1 MHCVIK
7 FILFMFLI
15 SYTSL
20 TMAMF
25 ERENGFWT
33 NQDDEAK
40 IDFFGKLTDPKS
52 QRENWYKVSP
62 YVAEFLCTISNTG
75 FIYAGI
81 QNNSPELILAGIA
94 SILSHSIPKEWL
106 LYVDKLGV
114 ALVISKVVREYQ
126 VVIDNPILL
135 TPLALAGLINAA
147 DAYLAR
153 KKGWTL
159 PHVAWHLSAAALA
172 HYFLQYVEES

>member
-1 MHCVIK
+1 MNCVIK
-7 FILFMFLI
+7 FLLFVVLI
-15 SYTSL
+15 SYAPL

-25 ERENGFWT
+25 ERGDGFWT
-33 NQDDEAK
+33 SQCDEAK

-62 YVAEFLCTISNTG
+62 YVAEFLCTISNAG

-81 QNNSPELILAGIA
+81 QNSCPELILAGVA
-94 SILSHSIPKEWL
+94 SILSHSIPKQWL

-126 VVIDNPILL
+126 IVIDNPILV

-147 DAYLAR
+147 DAFLAR

-172 HYFLQYVEES
+172 HYFLQHTQGS